1 MTVSWWTLKFNIKK
15 HYHIPLIKILT
26 DVMFLMK
33 LQFNL
38 LKAQSKQKSQRKKE
52 NHIVKESQCCILIL
66 FIFKR

>member
-1 MTVSWWTLKFNIKK
+1 MTVSRWTLKFNIKK
-15 HYHIPLIKILT
+15 HYHISLIKILT
-26 DVMFLMK
+26 DMMFLMK

-52 NHIVKESQCCILIL
+52 NHTVKESQCCILIL